1 VLADP
6 DQLDQLVA
14 CSFSDDGVVRL
25 RTLSAI
31 KRVTAAHPD
40 WPIEYLDRLQWEVAA
55 IDQASTQ
62 WTFALLFDLTKG
74 LLHD

>member
-1 VLADP
+1 MLADP